1 LIILFGIPQFA
12 FKTCA
17 RGLRRLIVGLALAVS
32 VLVQAQTA
40 PPLSPV
46 VLDHVV
52 AVVNSRAILASDVN
66 EEMLLSVLEPRGA
79 DSAPETPQVAL
90 QRIISRTLTRQQI
103 RDEDARSIVPTK
115 EEVQTRLAELRKLLP
130 VCVRE
135 GCSTDAGWRTFLEN
149 HGLTQARVESY
160 LRGRIEI
167 LSFIEQR
174 FKQGLSIPQQDVEA
188 YYHNTLVPQYQTGQ
202 TVPPLEVVAP
212 RIEEIL
218 LQRQVNAMF
227 SSWLDSLRKQGDV
240 EVLDPALQSPEDASL
255 GGAASQ

>member
-1 LIILFGIPQFA
+1 MTTSGNPQLT
-12 FKTCA
+12 FKTYA
-17 RGLRRLIVGLALAVS
+17 QGLRGLLMGLAFAGS
-32 VLVQAQTA
+32 VLVRAQTA
-40 PPLSPV
+40 PSSSPV

-79 DSAPETPQVAL
+79 DSATETLQGAL
-90 QRIISRTLTRQQI
+90 QRIISRTLIRQQI

-115 EEVQTRLAELRKLLP
+115 EEVQARLAELRKLLP
-130 VCVRE
+130 VCARE
-135 GCSTDAGWRTFLEN
+135 NCFTDVGWRTFLEN
-149 HGLTQARVESY
+149 HGLTQGHVESY

-174 FKQGLSIPQQDVEA
+174 FKQGLSIPQQDIEA

-202 TVPPLEVVAP
+202 TVPSLDEVAP

-240 EVLDPALQSPEDASL
+240 EVLDPALESPEDSSL

>member
-1 LIILFGIPQFA
+1 MTSSGTPQLA

-17 RGLRRLIVGLALAVS
+17 QELRGLIVGLALTGSA
-32 VLVQAQTA
+32 LVQAQTA
-40 PPLSPV
+40 SSSPPV

-52 AVVNSRAILASDVN
+52 AVVNTRAILASDVH
-66 EEMLLSVLEPRGA
+66 EEMLLSVLEPRSV
-79 DSAPETPQVAL
+79 DSVAETPPAAL
-90 QRIISRTLTRQQI
+90 QRIISRTLIRQQI
-103 RDEDARSIVPTK
+103 RDEDARTIVPTK
-115 EEVQTRLAELRKLLP
+115 EVVQARLTELRKLLP

-135 GCSTDAGWRTFLEN
+135 NCSTDAGWRAFLEN
-149 HGLTQARVESY
+149 HGLTQARVDSY

-167 LSFIEQR
+167 LSFIEER

-188 YYHNTLVPQYQTGQ
+188 YYHNTLVPQYQSGQ
-202 TVPPLEVVAP
+202 PVPPLEEVAP

-240 EVLDPALQSPEDASL
+240 EVLDPALESPEDSSQA
-255 GGAASQ
+255 GAASQ

>member
-1 LIILFGIPQFA
+1 MTTSGNPQLT
-12 FKTCA
+12 FKTYA
-17 RGLRRLIVGLALAVS
+17 QGLRGLLMGLAFAGS
-32 VLVQAQTA
+32 VLVRAQTA
-40 PPLSPV
+40 PSSSPV

-79 DSAPETPQVAL
+79 DSATETLQGAL
-90 QRIISRTLTRQQI
+90 QRIISRTLIRQQI

-115 EEVQTRLAELRKLLP
+115 EEVQARLAELRKLLP

-135 GCSTDAGWRTFLEN
+135 NCSTDVGWRTFLEN
-149 HGLTQARVESY
+149 HGLTQGHVESY

-174 FKQGLSIPQQDVEA
+174 FKQGLSIPQQDIEA

-202 TVPPLEVVAP
+202 TVPSLDEVAP

-240 EVLDPALQSPEDASL
+240 EVLDPALESPEDSSL

>member
-1 LIILFGIPQFA
+1 MTSYGSSQLA
-12 FKTCA
+12 FKTFA
-17 RGLRRLIVGLALAVS
+17 LGLRRLAVGLALTGS
-32 VLVQAQTA
+32 LLVQAQTA
-40 PPLSPV
+40 PSSSPV

-52 AVVNSRAILASDVN
+52 AVVNTRAILASDVH
-66 EEMLLSVLEPRGA
+66 EEMLVSVLEPRGA
-79 DSAPETPQVAL
+79 DSRTESPQGAL
-90 QRIISRTLTRQQI
+90 QRIISRTLIRQQI
-103 RDEDARSIVPTK
+103 RDEDARSIVPSK
-115 EEVQTRLAELRKLLP
+115 EAVQARLAELRKLLP

-135 GCSTDAGWRTFLEN
+135 NCSTDAGWRAFLEN

-202 TVPPLEVVAP
+202 TPPPLDEVAP

-227 SSWLDSLRKQGDV
+227 SSWLDSLRKQGEV
-240 EVLDPALQSPEDASL
+240 EVLDPALESPEDSSQ
-255 GGAASQ
+255 GGTRSQ

>member
-1 LIILFGIPQFA
+1 MTSSGNPKLAPR
-12 FKTCA
+12 TCA
-17 RGLRRLIVGLALAVS
+17 QGLRGSFVWLAIAGS

-40 PPLSPV
+40 PSSSPV

-52 AVVNSRAILASDVN
+52 AVVNSRAILASDVH
-66 EEMLLSVLEPRGA
+66 EEILLSVLEPRGA
-79 DSAPETPQVAL
+79 DSATETPQGAL
-90 QRIISRTLTRQQI
+90 QRIISRTLIRQQI

-115 EEVQTRLAELRKLLP
+115 EEVQARLAELRKLLP

-135 GCSTDAGWRTFLEN
+135 NCSTDAGWRTFLES

-167 LSFIEQR
+167 LNFVEQR

-188 YYHNTLVPQYQTGQ
+188 YYHNTLVPQYQAGQ
-202 TVPPLEVVAP
+202 TVPPLDEVAP
-212 RIEEIL
+212 RIQEIL

-240 EVLDPALQSPEDASL
+240 EVLDPALESPEDSSL
-255 GGAASQ
+255 GGAASP

>member
-1 LIILFGIPQFA
+1 MTTSGNPQLV
-12 FKTCA
+12 FKVCA
-17 RGLRRLIVGLALAVS
+17 QGLRGLLMSLALTGP
-32 VLVQAQTA
+32 VLAQAQTA
-40 PPLSPV
+40 PSSSPV

-66 EEMLLSVLEPRGA
+66 DEILLSVLEPRGA
-79 DSAPETPQVAL
+79 DSVTETPQGAL
-90 QRIISRTLTRQQI
+90 QRIISRTLIRQQI
-103 RDEDARSIVPTK
+103 RDEDARTIVPTK
-115 EEVQTRLAELRKLLP
+115 EELQARLAELRKLLP

-135 GCSTDAGWRTFLEN
+135 NCSTDAGWRTFLEN

-167 LSFIEQR
+167 LNFIEQR
-174 FKQGLSIPQQDVEA
+174 FKQGLSIPEQDVEA

-202 TVPPLEVVAP
+202 AVPPLDEVAP

-240 EVLDPALQSPEDASL
+240 EVLDPALESPEDSSL
-255 GGAASQ
+255 GGAASP

>member
-1 LIILFGIPQFA
+1 MNSSGNPQLV
-12 FKTCA
+12 FKTYA
-17 RGLRRLIVGLALAVS
+17 QGLRRLAVGLALTGS

-40 PPLSPV
+40 PSSSPV

-52 AVVNSRAILASDVN
+52 AVVNDRAILASDVH
-66 EEMLLSVLEPRGA
+66 EEMLLSVLEPKGT
-79 DSAPETPQVAL
+79 DSAAETPQGAL
-90 QRIISRTLTRQQI
+90 QRIISRTLIRQQI
-103 RDEDARSIVPTK
+103 RDEDARSIVPAK
-115 EEVQTRLAELRKLLP
+115 EEVQARFAELRKLLP

-135 GCSTDAGWRTFLEN
+135 NCSTDAGWRAFLEN
-149 HGLTQARVESY
+149 HGLTQARVDSY

-202 TVPPLEVVAP
+202 AVPQLDEVAP

-227 SSWLDSLRKQGDV
+227 SSWLDSLRKQGEV
-240 EVLDPALQSPEDASL
+240 EVLDPALESPEDSPQ
-255 GGAASQ
+255 GGSASQ